1 MLSSGGGGNTGPGM
15 MMEIGDPSVQM
26 QAVLC
31 SPAPLRAPL
40 MLPSSPCGT
49 MFLFKTVGTPSR
61 RDDLVIIDTV
71 QTGTLA
77 DGCIVALWP
86 IRVNDV
92 WDAVFSLQLVQKAPG
107 SVSVPVPLKQHT
119 EHEAMLQGGPPQP
132 VSASIHAVAHFI
144 QEPPGTPAAPP
155 GDDVRGRAVGE
166 RKAPLARGLMADL
179 LGRAGRA
186 VAEYPCGSAGNG
198 ETAFWACSMML
209 IGNRWRYGVGSLTA
223 DEPPRRR

>member
-15 MMEIGDPSVQM
+15 MMEIGDPGVQM
-26 QAVLC
+26 QAVQRW
-31 SPAPLRAPL
+31 PAPLQAPL
-40 MLPSSPCGT
+40 MSFSSPWGT

-77 DGCIVALWP
+77 DGCPVALWP
-86 IRVNDV
+86 IRVNDL
-92 WDAVFSLQLVQKAPG
+92 WDDVFSLQLVQNAPG
-107 SVSVPVPLKQHT
+107 SVRVPVPLKQHT
-119 EHEAMLQGGPPQP
+119 EHEALLQGGPPQP
-132 VSASIHAVAHFI
+132 VSASIHAVVHFI
-144 QEPPGTPAAPP
+144 QAPPGTPASPP
-155 GDDVRGRAVGE
+155 GDDVRGRAVGGRE
-166 RKAPLARGLMADL
+166 APLARGLMADL

-198 ETAFWACSMML
+198 ETACWACWMML
-209 IGNRWRYGVGSLTA
+209 IGTCWRYGVGSLTA